1 MDFLNDTTTYMDQE
15 QLDYFRNK
23 LIGLKRDLEDTIKMR
38 AMELRQDSIPIEDM
52 EKSVAAFSKGIALQ
66 TQARALAN
74 LCCIN
79 KALERIQDGSYG
91 FCLETDEPIGLR
103 RLEANPVAMYCVE
116 YQNSIESA
124 DFWI

>member
-1 MDFLNDTTTYMDQE
+1 MDCLNDDLNYMNQD

-38 AMELRQDSIPIEDM
+38 AMELRQDSTPIEDM

-66 TQARALAN
+66 TQARALVN

-79 KALERIQDGSYG
+79 KALERIQEGSYG
-91 FCLETDEPIGLR
+91 FCLETDEPIGLK

-116 YQNSIESA
+116 YQNSLESA
-124 DFWI
+124 GF